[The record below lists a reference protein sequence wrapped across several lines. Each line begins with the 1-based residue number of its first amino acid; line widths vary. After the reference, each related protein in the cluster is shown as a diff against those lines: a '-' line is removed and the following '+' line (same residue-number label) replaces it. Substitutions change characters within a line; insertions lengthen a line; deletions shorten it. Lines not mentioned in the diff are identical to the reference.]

1 MTKKIEEENILKQ
14 EMHEALDE
22 RFVTYAQMSLEDRA
36 LPDARDGLK
45 PSQRRVLFAMHE
57 MGLSHRS
64 ATAKSAKIAGMIS
77 GNYHPHGESVVYP
90 TMCRLLQDWIMREP
104 LAIGQGN
111 FGNVD
116 GDPAAAM
123 RYTEAKLSD
132 FGDMML
138 EDLAPDVVPFIPN
151 YDEKLTEPTI
161 LPAKFPNLL
170 VNGCAGIAVGWA
182 TSMPPH
188 NLKELAEVVKSYIK
202 NPKITP
208 QEIMAIMPGPDF
220 PTGGKILGRDDILE
234 YYSTGH
240 ANLKLE
246 GIYKIEKGKRDQIVI
261 LELPYQ
267 IGPERVAKEIEQ
279 LVDSKVIQG
288 ISDLK
293 NLSSKKTGI
302 RLVIECQNGANVNV
316 IVNNILKH
324 TSVRSSFSVNQTVL
338 VDKKVYSEVNLSFL
352 LKTFVDHRVE
362 VLTKKFQSELERNKA
377 RIHVLDG
384 LIKVASN
391 IDAVIKIIRSSDSA
405 ADAVVK
411 LIASGNVETEI
422 QAKAV
427 LAITLA
433 QLTRLESQKLTQE
446 RETLQERC
454 KWLKKILGHRDEI
467 LELIIQ
473 EQDELAKK
481 YGNDRRTK
489 ITATVRDIDNE
500 DLIKDEDL
508 IISLTGDGY
517 IRSVPIS
524 TFKVQGRGGK
534 GVAGVADAADEDV
547 FEIFQARSKS
557 IIFFFTNT
565 GLCYKKKA
573 YEIPQTS
580 RTAKGMHVSNLL
592 DLKEGEKVTGCISVD
607 NLKEGYL
614 VMLTQKGLIK
624 RTPISEYETSLIK
637 AGLTA
642 IKLGEKDEVFCV
654 LKTNGKQDIV
664 IITKQGQC
672 VRYNEDVVSLQGRNT
687 QGSRSMRLA
696 VDDEIAQMLLITPR
710 EDCKLLV
717 VTTGGYAK
725 STHASEYKA
734 FDNRQVKG
742 YAVIKKKALDK
753 NGLIAGAVAVRD
765 GKSLLMLTQK
775 GKVIV
780 VDSAAIRA
788 TGRTTTGVT
797 AARLDEDDAIIK
809 IAAVDKAEEIIN
821 DTPSKD

>member
-1 MTKKIEEENILKQ
+1 MTKKIEEIEENILKQ

-22 RFVTYAQMSLEDRA
+22 RFITYAQMSLEDRA

-45 PSQRRVLFAMHE
+45 PSQRRVLYTMYE
-57 MGLSHRS
+57 MGLSHRA
-64 ATAKSAKIAGMIS
+64 ATTKSAKICGTCS
-77 GNYHPHGESVVYP
+77 GNYHPHGEQVVYP
-90 TMCRLLQDWIMREP
+90 TMYRMVQDWILREP

-111 FGNVD
+111 FGNLD
-116 GDPAAAM
+116 GDPPAAM
-123 RYTEAKLSD
+123 RYSEAKLSQ
-132 FGDMML
+132 FGDLML

-151 YDEKLTEPTI
+151 YDEKLTEPTV

-182 TSMPPH
+182 TSMPSH
-188 NLKELAEVVKSYIK
+188 NLRELTEVVKAYIK
-202 NPKITP
+202 NPNITP

-220 PTGGKILGRDDILE
+220 PTGGKVLGRDDVLE

-246 GIYKIEKGKRDQIVI
+246 GIYKIEKGKKDRIVI
-261 LELPYQ
+261 HELPYQ

-279 LVDSKVIQG
+279 LVESKTIQG

-293 NLSSKKTGI
+293 NLSSRKTGI
-302 RLVIECQNGANVNV
+302 QLVIECQTGANVNV

-324 TSVRSSFSVNQTVL
+324 TSLRSSFSVNQTIL
-338 VDKKVYSEVNLSFL
+338 VGKKVYSEVNISFL
-352 LKTFVDHRVE
+352 LKVFVEHRVE

-377 RIHVLDG
+377 RIHILDG

-391 IDAVIKIIRSSDSA
+391 IDAVIKIIRGSDSA
-405 ADAVVK
+405 ADASAK
-411 LIASGNVETEI
+411 LIASGHVETEI

-433 QLTRLESQKLTQE
+433 QLTKLESQKLTLE
-446 RETLQERC
+446 REALQERC
-454 KWLKKILGHRDEI
+454 KWLKKILGHKDEI

-473 EQDELAKK
+473 EQDELGKK

-489 ITATVRDIDNE
+489 ITATVKDIDNE

-508 IISLTGDGY
+508 IVSLTGDGY

-534 GVAGVADAADEDV
+534 GVAGVDADEDI

-592 DLKEGEKVTGCISVD
+592 DLKENEKVTGCISVD
-607 NLKEGYL
+607 NIKDGYL
-614 VMLTQKGLIK
+614 CMLTQKGLIK
-624 RTPISEYETSLIK
+624 RTAIEEYETSLTK

-642 IKLGEKDEVFCV
+642 IKLGEKDEVMFV

-672 VRYNEDVVSLQGRNT
+672 VRYNEDVVQLQGRNT
-687 QGSRSMRLA
+687 QGSRAMKLA

-710 EDCKLLV
+710 EDCKLMV
-717 VTTGGYAK
+717 VTTGGFAK
-725 STHASEYKA
+725 ATHASEYKA

-742 YAVIKKKALDK
+742 YGVIKRKALEN

-765 GKSLLMLTQK
+765 GKSLLILTKK

-788 TGRTTTGVT
+788 TGRTTKGVM
-797 AARLDEDDAIIK
+797 AAKLDDDDEVIK
-809 IAAVDKAEEIIN
+809 IAAVEKTEEIVGE
-821 DTPSKD
+821 